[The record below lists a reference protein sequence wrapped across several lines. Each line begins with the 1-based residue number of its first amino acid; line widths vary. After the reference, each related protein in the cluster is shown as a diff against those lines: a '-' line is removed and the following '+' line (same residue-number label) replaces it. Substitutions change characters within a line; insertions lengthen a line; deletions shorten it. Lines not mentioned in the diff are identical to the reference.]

1 MKREE
6 RFSFNAAYCLMIF
19 SMIPSVEVRNCL
31 GSWHRGHLVRRLEN
45 DSKKVRLSRLL
56 SSQTRLNCVVIA
68 GFVLLVQAQ
77 LENIWISILKRLKR
91 FFFWCHK
98 QAGKCPDI
106 LSETSSI
113 VVSNEARNVQ
123 ISCQKYLALLP
134 QTGWKMSVSLVKN
147 IQFCCR

>member
-1 MKREE
+1 
-6 RFSFNAAYCLMIF
+6 MILG
-19 SMIPSVEVRNCL
+19 VEVRNCL

-91 FFFWCHK
+91 FFFF
-98 QAGKCPDI
+98 
-106 LSETSSI
+106 
-113 VVSNEARNVQ
+113 V
-123 ISCQKYLALLP
+123 P
-134 QTGWKMSVSLVKN
+134 QTGWKMSRHLVRN
-147 IQFCCR
+147 IQHRCQ